1 MKGGD
6 LFGSISYIY
15 NLHNQILFIFII
27 TSHTIQGKL
36 NKQNID
42 QSEFDSDSSSD
53 TDSSDS
59 SSDTDS

>member
-53 TDSSDS
+53 TDS
-59 SSDTDS
+59 